1 MAKASIKIDGMSCMH
16 CVGRVKQAVT
26 AVAGV
31 KSADVQVGSADVDFD
46 EAKTSQ
52 ADIEAAITKAGYKI
66 KS

>member
-26 AVAGV
+26 GMAGV
-31 KSADVQVGSADVDFD
+31 NNADVQVGSADVEFD

-52 ADIEAAITKAGYKI
+52 ADIEAAIVKAGYKI
-66 KS
+66 KN